1 LNHEPITVGEVNA
14 QRGTSAIVDAERLWG
29 RLMRLAEVGAQPT
42 DAGGGITR
50 PALGAAHAEAAGLVA
65 GWMRDAGLDVG
76 RDDQGNVIGL
86 WPGREAGLQAVAL
99 GSHLDTVPHGG
110 AFDGALGVLAGL
122 EAAQTLIEAGER
134 LRHPLAVVAFADEEG
149 NEFGI
154 GVLSAQLWIGEL
166 EPAAVVDRGG
176 RSLADALATF
186 EVPGVPVVPR
196 PELAAYLEA
205 HVEQGPVLDG
215 DGGVAAA
222 VDGIVGIS
230 RTTVRFVGAAN
241 HAGTTPMALRR
252 DALWGAAE
260 LALAVRDLG
269 FAQDGQAVATVGVFE
284 VSPGATNVIPG
295 AASLRVELRALDEG
309 RLAAMRAEV
318 ERLAGACAQRHGLDA
333 TLEAWHL
340 APAVPMHPA
349 LVAATRGALA
359 DAGLPVRSMPSWAG
373 HDAKVL
379 ARRLPVGMLFV
390 PSVGGV
396 SHAPNEVTLAEHC
409 GLAAQLLLHAA
420 RRVDRALDAGLDVKE
435 TEPA

>member
-1 LNHEPITVGEVNA
+1 VRRDVRI
-14 QRGTSAIVDAERLWG
+14 DAERLWG
-29 RLMRLAEVGAQPT
+29 RLQRLAEVGAQPAH
-42 DAGGGITR
+42 AGGGITR

-76 RDDQGNVIGL
+76 RDDQGNVIGV
-86 WPGREAGLQAVAL
+86 WSGREAGLPAVAL

-134 LRHPLAVVAFADEEG
+134 LRRPLAVVAFADEEG

-166 EPAAVVDRGG
+166 EPAAVVDRRG
-176 RSLADALATF
+176 RSLADALAAF
-186 EVPGVPVVPR
+186 DVPGVAVVAR
-196 PELAAYLEA
+196 PALAAYLEA

-230 RTTVRFVGAAN
+230 RTTVRFFGEAN

-260 LALAVRDLG
+260 LALAVRDLAL
-269 FAQDGQAVATVGVFE
+269 AQDGQAVATVGVFE

-309 RLAAMRAEV
+309 RLAALRAEV
-318 ERLAGACAQRHGLDA
+318 ERLTHACAQRHGLDA
-333 TLEAWHL
+333 TLESWHL
-340 APAVPMHPA
+340 SPAVPMHPA
-349 LVAATRGALA
+349 LLAATRSALA
-359 DAGLPVRSMPSWAG
+359 DAGVPVRSMPSWAG

-396 SHAPNEVTLAEHC
+396 SHAPNEVTRAEHC
-409 GLAAQLLLHAA
+409 ALAAELLLHAA

-435 TEPA
+435 LEPT